1 MRTTK
6 LSINKNLELF
16 LAQDSFLA
24 LHNYTRH
31 KTIIGDSNI
40 PYHSFQTIIDNY
52 FDPDER
58 DLCLDLFF
66 LGNLYC
72 AACKSKVP
80 IDVLLSNKK
89 KLSQF
94 FHRISPDILPK
105 DYSFGA
111 SNIDFAVKSE
121 QANPSIRTQDFS
133 LKSLSN
139 KKSFI
144 AGTLAVNDTFVSFI
158 DASKNCYILKPSI
171 DLFKTLFNA
180 DGECKKYLL
189 ASLAWILLVKQGF
202 STYPGKDFF
211 QYPLPKE
218 GANCKVDRTRTV
230 GTYTLTSSLLKTL
243 SSSL

>member
-1 MRTTK
+1 MQTK

-40 PYHSFQTIIDNY
+40 PYHSFQAILDNY
-52 FDPDER
+52 FDPEER
-58 DLCLDLFF
+58 DLCLDIFF

-72 AACKSKVP
+72 AACKAKVP
-80 IDVLLSNKK
+80 IDSLLSNKK
-89 KLSQF
+89 KLSHF
-94 FHRISPDILPK
+94 LHRISPDALPK

-111 SNIDFAVKSE
+111 SNIDFTVEPE
-121 QANPSIRTQDFS
+121 QASTYIGTRYFH
-133 LKSLSN
+133 LKCHSN
-139 KKSFI
+139 KKDFI
-144 AGTLAVNDTFVSFI
+144 AGRLAIDGTSVSFI
-158 DASKNCYILKPSI
+158 DASKNCYTIKPSI

-189 ASLAWILLVKQGF
+189 ASLAWILLLKQGF

-211 QYPLPKE
+211 QYPLSKE
-218 GANCKVDRTRTV
+218 GVDCKIDRTRV
-230 GTYTLTSSLLKTL
+230 VETYTLTSAILMTI
-243 SSSL
+243 

>member
-1 MRTTK
+1 MRTMK
-6 LSINKNLELF
+6 LSINKNIEL
-16 LAQDSFLA
+16 LLVQDSFLA
-24 LHNYTRH
+24 IHN
-31 KTIIGDSNI
+31 KSIFGDSNL
-40 PYHSFQTIIDNY
+40 PYYGFQTIMDNY

-133 LKSLSN
+133 LKSHSN
-139 KKSFI
+139 KKNFI
-144 AGTLAVNDTFVSFI
+144 AGRLAVNDTSVSFI

-218 GANCKVDRTRTV
+218 EVNYKINRTRDV
-230 GTYTLTSSLLKTL
+230 GTYTLTSAILMAI
-243 SSSL
+243 

>member
-1 MRTTK
+1 MRTMK
-6 LSINKNLELF
+6 LSINKNIEL
-16 LAQDSFLA
+16 LLVQDSFLA
-24 LHNYTRH
+24 IHN
-31 KTIIGDSNI
+31 KSIFGDSNL
-40 PYHSFQTIIDNY
+40 PYYGFQTIMDNY

-58 DLCLDLFF
+58 DLCLDIFF

-72 AACKSKVP
+72 AACKAKTP
-80 IDVLLSNKK
+80 IDSLLSNKK

-94 FHRISPDILPK
+94 FHKVSPNALPK

-111 SNIDFAVKSE
+111 SNIDFTVE
-121 QANPSIRTQDFS
+121 LGQASTYIGTRYFP
-133 LKSLSN
+133 LKGHSN

-144 AGTLAVNDTFVSFI
+144 AGRLAIDATSVSFI

-211 QYPLPKE
+211 QYPLSKE
-218 GANCKVDRTRTV
+218 GVSCKIDRTRAV
-230 GTYTLTSSLLKTL
+230 GTYTLTSAILMTV
-243 SSSL
+243 